1 MQLFKYRENNEDWWS
16 LFIGHTQCMKIEK
29 GKQERKLVI
38 EIRAKKERG
47 NEKKKEKNS
56 TGRNTISPIINVQI
70 NDLSLILTFST
81 LWSLKYI
88 ANRTKLA
95 C

>member
-1 MQLFKYRENNEDWWS
+1 MYENTKRKIGKKTGYRNTS
-16 LFIGHTQCMKIEK
+16 
-29 GKQERKLVI
+29 
-38 EIRAKKERG
+38 KERG
-47 NEKKKEKNS
+47 NEKNKEKNS

>member
-1 MQLFKYRENNEDWWS
+1 MYENRRRKIGKKTGYRNTS
-16 LFIGHTQCMKIEK
+16 K
-29 GKQERKLVI
+29 ERKR
-38 EIRAKKERG
+38 EPK
-47 NEKKKEKNS
+47 KKKEKNS